1 MWIWLD
7 KTGKVKQ
14 YLTHGG
20 SPVVGETDFQIF
32 AYFDGLDTDYFDSAT
47 IKFRKPDQQGS
58 TYPVLFMR
66 KVEMPYE
73 HMESDGSASFFKEE
87 HSPYTGFLFD
97 FADFTDGD
105 EIIRLLDTPGLWEA
119 TITCLG
125 APNKTNV
132 SGLITFSVGSAA
144 GDSEE
149 QTELSID
156 QILENLLLSQRILK
170 KSSTFYVKNSDDFI
184 DKAENGK
191 LDVATFT
198 IGSIVFDE
206 KTNKLYKILTVTS
219 NPNDNSYVYATYEKQ
234 TEFLKNIKDGTG
246 TGALNQLKDGDGTT
260 FSFDDAN
267 GNSKN
272 PNAYAIDKS
281 IKGDIPYG
289 GVGNYATSFGG
300 KSSAQGKRSLAQGTT
315 TIAKGN
321 YSHAEG
327 DNSVALGIESHA
339 EGYATTAAGLG
350 SHTEGNQTQ
359 TKTTKYTVPSGS
371 GSGSGQGGTES
382 GGTGDNWNIEEHRG
396 EFSHAEGINTI
407 ASGFVSHS
415 EGGGSVADGH
425 VSHAEGES
433 TLASG
438 RGAKSFGYKTTA
450 SGDYSVA
457 GGYASE
463 ATALDAVAI
472 GDSIHVEGSN
482 SVAFGIG
489 NQVNGK
495 SSFAAGKANIIYQYN
510 NAENGA
516 TIGEGLY
523 SYNGTIVLGKYNAQ
537 EVDAQN
543 TTRRNVLEIGAGTSI
558 TARKNALW
566 VDKNGH
572 VGISEVPTNNTDV
585 VNKKYVDDRA
595 PKDGKLTIQKN
606 GTNVATFTAN
616 QSGDTIAD
624 ISVPTKLSELT
635 NDSAFI
641 KNNDILLPSSQFS
654 NVRIATMDDA
664 LWCADKRFYVIVS
677 VHPII
682 VNGVTYPHTDTSKA
696 STDDDYIVDS
706 TPTDIYNSID
716 NDNIIK
722 TLFDGSTDTSLYLN
736 TPSDKYIKV
745 RILPVSDRQD
755 NYSPSGS
762 TAWFSH
768 YPYGTFVLTTYFRKR
783 ASSVKYACYNK
794 FSSSGLG
801 WKFFNCTNINPTT
814 SGVETWSV
822 TDESNYQRSVI
833 DFWFIGIGD
842 SSKQLSPTS
851 IYWLKSRATDINDE
865 NSYFSKYVDEDL
877 VNDVT
882 WKQRGVTTAKISATG
897 SANFSSIAEN
907 GTSLSEKYL
916 NKTDGEN
923 YVPYTGANKGISL
936 FHGENGIEDGACLII
951 SNLDNQNIIIGYTD
965 DGDQLAIETPVLH
978 TAALQLPETSSVND
992 ISCYANLD
1000 LTNNSIKNL
1009 TTPVDEKDATNKKY
1023 VDDNYVPYTGATK
1036 DVVLNEHS
1044 LTVKKKDELGEDE
1057 YHSKIL
1063 GDSISIEDYPNDGG
1077 SLIGTITPR
1086 DLRFEDNVIGTSF
1099 VQNSNGIEFT
1109 DTQEDTS
1116 FSITYPK
1123 DHTGY
1128 LGDFLTSKNDR
1139 VTLNPSGTPTSEL
1152 SEIKVGTSG
1161 VYSVF
1166 NRSTLADSQGGWE
1179 LVGHVAS
1186 NEYYIDLSEIKP
1198 GHSGTTTNAQVYV
1211 DIATFE
1217 KIRYFGTQYKTVL
1230 DVTCRTAPFE
1240 LKHLDLKA
1248 LLSNVGSKW
1257 FFPRV
1262 LITRAA
1268 MNSPAFNHMM
1278 AVLYADRAKVGMT
1291 IDEVSIFRD
1300 MSTALGT
1307 LNASGGVLPIG
1318 GFNADGFSLF
1328 AVMMELDRDNA
1339 NKNVTVTGSHHRV
1352 TLFHPNP
1359 VL

>member
-20 SPVVGETDFQIF
+20 APVVGETDFQIF

-73 HMESDGSASFFKEE
+73 HMENDGSASLFKEE

-105 EIIRLLDTPGLWEA
+105 EIVRLLDTPGLWEA

-156 QILENLLLSQRILK
+156 QILENLVLSQRILK

-572 VGISEVPTNNTDV
+572 VGISETPTNDTDV
-585 VNKKYVDDRA
+585 VNKKH
-595 PKDGKLTIQKN
+595 I
-606 GTNVATFTAN
+606 
-616 QSGDTIAD
+616 
-624 ISVPTKLSELT
+624 
-635 NDSAFI
+635 
-641 KNNDILLPSSQFS
+641 
-654 NVRIATMDDA
+654 
-664 LWCADKRFYVIVS
+664 
-677 VHPII
+677 
-682 VNGVTYPHTDTSKA
+682 TD
-696 STDDDYIVDS
+696 
-706 TPTDIYNSID
+706 
-716 NDNIIK
+716 
-722 TLFDGSTDTSLYLN
+722 
-736 TPSDKYIKV
+736 
-745 RILPVSDRQD
+745 
-755 NYSPSGS
+755 
-762 TAWFSH
+762 
-768 YPYGTFVLTTYFRKR
+768 
-783 ASSVKYACYNK
+783 
-794 FSSSGLG
+794 
-801 WKFFNCTNINPTT
+801 
-814 SGVETWSV
+814 
-822 TDESNYQRSVI
+822 
-833 DFWFIGIGD
+833 
-842 SSKQLSPTS
+842 
-851 IYWLKSRATDINDE
+851 
-865 NSYFSKYVDEDL
+865 
-877 VNDVT
+877 
-882 WKQRGVTTAKISATG
+882 
-897 SANFSSIAEN
+897 
-907 GTSLSEKYL
+907 
-916 NKTDGEN
+916 N

-936 FHGENGIEDGACLII
+936 FHGESGIEDGACLII

-1057 YHSKIL
+1057 CHSKIL

-1086 DLRFEDNVIGTSF
+1086 DIRFEDNVVGTSF

-1123 DHTGY
+1123 DNTGY

-1139 VTLNPSGTPTSEL
+1139 VIPNYSSSGASKPTELNS
-1152 SEIKVGTSG
+1152 IKVGSRG

-1166 NRSTLADSQGGWE
+1166 NRSTLANSQGGWE

-1186 NEYYIDLSEIKP
+1186 KEYYIDLSEIKP

-1217 KIRYFGTQYKTVL
+1217 KNGYFGTQYKTVL
-1230 DVTCRTAPFE
+1230 DVTCRTNPFE

-1262 LITRAA
+1262 LVSRGA
-1268 MNSPAFNHMM
+1268 MMSAAFNHMM
-1278 AVLYADRAKVGMT
+1278 QVLYTDRANVGMT

-1318 GFNADGFSLF
+1318 GMNADGFSLF